1 MFENRNYLIFNIS
14 EVDTVDF
21 STVFE
26 TSVDTLRKSVDETKS
41 FIKWEGA
48 PPSFVSDLTNT
59 EGPYSHSQILEVLS
73 DAVWTSADEMEE

>member
-1 MFENRNYLIFNIS
+1 MS
-14 EVDTVDF
+14 EVNIIDF

-48 PPSFVSDLTNT
+48 TPSFVSDLTNT
-59 EGPYSHSQILEVLS
+59 EGPYSHTEILSVLS
-73 DAVWTSADEMEE
+73 TETWSPSGGDMP